1 MEFAGD
7 IVIEST
13 ANDRKCPMSSSSA
26 ESTNRAVPLLR
37 EWLAEKPFSMT
48 LSAGFF
54 GFFAHAGVM
63 TVLEDAGLLPVRIS
77 GASAGAL
84 VGGIWAS
91 GANATTIRDELLR
104 LRREDF
110 WDVRPGLGLL
120 AGRLFHSRVES
131 LLPARAFEHCRVPA
145 GLSVYDVLARSTRVV
160 DRGPLASAIVAS
172 CAVPGLFHPVWL
184 NGRPLLDGGILD
196 RHGLAGMPTDT
207 RVLYHHLASRSPWRR
222 NGSASLEVPDRP
234 GMTALVID
242 SLPRLG
248 PFRLERGIRAFD
260 IGARSAK
267 EALGLPIS
275 GNVVRV
281 PGAEN

>member
-1 MEFAGD
+1 
-7 IVIEST
+7 
-13 ANDRKCPMSSSSA
+13 MSSASA
-26 ESTNRAVPLLR
+26 ESTNRAVPTLR

-63 TVLEDAGLLPVRIS
+63 TVLEDAGLLPIRIS

-91 GANATTIRDELLR
+91 GVNATTIRDELLR
-104 LRREDF
+104 LRRPDF

-120 AGRLFHSRVES
+120 AGRLFQSRVEA
-131 LLPARAFEHCRVPA
+131 LLPARAFEHCRVPV

-160 DRGPLASAIVAS
+160 DRGPLAPAIVAS

-184 NGRPLLDGGILD
+184 NGRLLLDGGILD
-196 RHGLAGMPTDT
+196 RHGLAGMPADS

-222 NGSASLEVPDRP
+222 NGSVSLEVPERP
-234 GMTALVID
+234 GMTALVIAR
-242 SLPRLG
+242 LPRVG

-260 IGARSAK
+260 IGARCAK
-267 EALGLPIS
+267 EALAQPIN
-275 GNVVRV
+275 GNVVRI
-281 PGAEN
+281 PGAED

>member
-1 MEFAGD
+1 MTSNAA
-7 IVIEST
+7 T
-13 ANDRKCPMSSSSA
+13 SS
-26 ESTNRAVPLLR
+26 RATPTLK
-37 EWLAEKPFSMT
+37 EWLSEKPFSMT

-110 WDVRPGLGLL
+110 WDVRLGPGLL
-120 AGRLFHSRVES
+120 AGRLFRSRLEA
-131 LLPARAFEHCRVPA
+131 LLPTRIFEHCRVPA
-145 GLSVYDVLARSTRVV
+145 GLSVYDVLSRSTRVV
-160 DRGPLASAIVAS
+160 ERGPLAPAIVAS

-184 NGRPLLDGGILD
+184 DGRPLLDGGILD
-196 RHGLAGMPTDT
+196 RHGLAGMPDDS
-207 RVLYHHLASRSPWRR
+207 RVFYHHLSSRSPWRR
-222 NGSASLEVPDRP
+222 RGSSSLEVPNRS
-234 GMTALVID
+234 GMTALVIGT
-242 SLPRLG
+242 LPRVG
-248 PFRLERGIRAFD
+248 PFRLERGLRAFD

-267 EALGLPIS
+267 EALDRPVS
-275 GNVVRV
+275 NNVVEV
-281 PGAEN
+281 SGASD

>member
-1 MEFAGD
+1 
-7 IVIEST
+7 
-13 ANDRKCPMSSSSA
+13 MSSTYHKIASQTA
-26 ESTNRAVPLLR
+26 PTLR
-37 EWLAEKPFSMT
+37 QWLEEKPFSMT

-91 GANATTIRDELLR
+91 GVNATTIRDELLR

-120 AGRLFHSRVES
+120 AGRLFRSRVES
-131 LLPARAFEHCRVPA
+131 LLPAREFEVCRVPVS
-145 GLSVYDVLARSTRVV
+145 LSVYDILSCSTRVR
-160 DRGPLASAIVAS
+160 DRGPLAPAIVAS

-184 NGRPLLDGGILD
+184 DGRPLLDGGILD
-196 RHGLAGMPTDT
+196 RHGLASMPADT
-207 RVLYHHLASRSPWRR
+207 RVFYHHLASRSPWRR
-222 NGSASLEVPDRP
+222 RGSSSLDVPTRS
-234 GMTALVID
+234 GMTSLVIGQ
-242 SLPRLG
+242 LPRVG

-260 IGARSAK
+260 IGARCAK
-267 EALGLPIS
+267 EALDAPLHDNI
-275 GNVVRV
+275 VRV
-281 PGAEN
+281 HGATD